1 MSTGSAVSTIIEVC
15 HSIIP
20 RNGSGLVVGVCVSVC
35 VCAQGCMRGSVCVCV
50 SAQSRA

>member
-1 MSTGSAVSTIIEVC
+1 MGTGSAVSTIIEVC

-20 RNGSGLVVGVCVSVC
+20 RNGSGLVVGVCECVC
-35 VCAQGCMRGSVCVCV
+35 VQGCMRGSVCVCV